1 MGKKSVFYWFLRSL
15 SRYSSNLRG
24 REGQN
29 NSPIFPNSAQKFPIQ
44 LSNHAEQADC
54 NPSQCLRSPAPVSMR
69 PAPRALLH
77 APCPMPVL
85 CSPHLSLTLSH
96 FRPKEYFLF
105 SVHPIADGVWGGS
118 PFPGWRGPYCH
129 LSIEKAFV
137 TGPLTPGY

>member
-69 PAPRALLH
+69 PAPCALLH
-77 APCPMPVL
+77 APCSMRPAPCPMPHAR
-85 CSPHLSLTLSH
+85 S
-96 FRPKEYFLF
+96 LF
-105 SVHPIADGVWGGS
+105 SPSLPHPFSFPSEGIFPLFRTSNRGRRLGWFS
-118 PFPGWRGPYCH
+118 FPGVARSL
-129 LSIEKAFV
+129 LSFEH
-137 TGPLTPGY
+137 

>member
-85 CSPHLSLTLSH
+85 CSPHLSFTLSH
-96 FRPKEYFLF
+96 FRPKETFPLF
-105 SVHPIADGVWGGS
+105 RTSDRGRRLRWS
-118 PFPGWRGPYCH
+118 SFPGVAR
-129 LSIEKAFV
+129 SQ
-137 TGPLTPGY
+137 LTFEH